1 MALVGLSSLYIF
13 LKGEPFEDVIK
24 EVQSEREG
32 SQKPDIW
39 EIVDEGHHSLTRKRV
54 RMIQDLSS
62 QGYTFTIHS
71 PYSSTNIADLDSG
84 RRRESLVKLK
94 KSIESA
100 AEAEA
105 KALVLHPGL
114 KARDKDQTM
123 AERLNEESILTLYD
137 YAESSGIVLALENM
151 NPATQHFMTKP
162 RDFEEFFERNKVRLK
177 MVFDVGHAYI
187 GSLVDEFISK
197 LSDRFIT
204 VHFHDNKGDRDE
216 HLGIGDGSIDWRGV
230 TSQLIRLDFRGMYI
244 VESVVKPYESVAK
257 LKEMLE
263 PF

>member
-13 LKGEPFEDVIK
+13 LKKEVFEDIIK
-24 EVQSEREG
+24 EVKFEREY

-54 RMIQDLSS
+54 RMIHDLSS

-71 PYSSTNIADLDSG
+71 PYNITNIADLDRS
-84 RRRESLVKLK
+84 RRHESLAKLK

-100 AEAEA
+100 AEVEA

-114 KARDKDQTM
+114 KAMGKDQTI

-137 YAESSGIVLALENM
+137 YAESSGIVLAFENM

-162 RDFEEFFERNKVRLK
+162 RDFEDFFERNKVRLK

-187 GSLVDEFISK
+187 GSVVNEFISK
-197 LSDRFIT
+197 LSDRFVT
-204 VHFHDNKGDRDE
+204 VHFHDNRGDRDE
-216 HLGIGDGSIDWRGV
+216 HLGIGDGFIDWRGV
-230 TSQLIRLDFRGMYI
+230 TSQLIRRDFRGMYI
-244 VESVVKPYESVAK
+244 IESVVKPYESVAK
-257 LKEMLE
+257 IKEMLK